1 MAIDPTLSRT
11 SGFESEELDIA
22 HEELWRR
29 RQTMIHAHFRGRP
42 VADLRERYVAIR
54 DREALL
60 DYQDLRARNRRARE
74 AKVFDRPRKSTP
86 TNPRLRIWLNFLM
99 IAMVLAV
106 LFFSVISP
114 RLTSKPEISVRGVH
128 PAPPPGEMFP

>member
-1 MAIDPTLSRT
+1 MPTDPTLSRP
-11 SGFESEELDIA
+11 SGFESEELDVA
-22 HEELWRR
+22 HEELWRK
-29 RQTMIHAHFRGRP
+29 RQTMIHAHFRGSP
-42 VADLRERYVAIR
+42 VADLQERYAAIR

-60 DYQDLRARNRRARE
+60 EYQDLKARNRRGRE
-74 AKVFDRPRKSTP
+74 AKVFDRPRKPVS

-114 RLTSKPEISVRGVH
+114 RLTSKPETSVRGVH
-128 PAPPPGEMFP
+128 PVPPPGEMFP